1 MYNILESEVIIMS
14 TTDFIA
20 LLAFFISLY
29 GAILSTYTA
38 INEFFRLELSI
49 INQDKSFITFTKS
62 DKYLDECGEYLSI
75 YKKNFYTIGILV
87 RIVNKSKNPTTINE
101 IVLNDKYKLNS
112 SSSIDDIIPT
122 QFEAIDNSF
131 IEHASKNFDYPIIKP
146 LYEVK
151 PLDTVEGY
159 LIFNDIEEIP
169 SQFNFK
175 INTVQKSKTFHL
187 NLVIPNDYRNE

>member
-1 MYNILESEVIIMS
+1 MS

-75 YKKNFYTIGILV
+75 YKKIFIL
-87 RIVNKSKNPTTINE
+87 
-101 IVLNDKYKLNS
+101 
-112 SSSIDDIIPT
+112 
-122 QFEAIDNSF
+122 
-131 IEHASKNFDYPIIKP
+131 
-146 LYEVK
+146 
-151 PLDTVEGY
+151 
-159 LIFNDIEEIP
+159 
-169 SQFNFK
+169 
-175 INTVQKSKTFHL
+175 
-187 NLVIPNDYRNE
+187 LVFLSE

>member
-1 MYNILESEVIIMS
+1 MEVIIMS

-169 SQFNFK
+169 SQFNVK

-187 NLVIPNDYRNE
+187 NLVIPNDYRNEQI

>member
-1 MYNILESEVIIMS
+1 MS

-75 YKKNFYTIGILV
+75 YKKNFYTIGIH
-87 RIVNKSKNPTTINE
+87 E

-169 SQFNFK
+169 SQFNVK

-187 NLVIPNDYRNE
+187 NLVIPNDYRNEQI

>member
-1 MYNILESEVIIMS
+1 M
-14 TTDFIA
+14 
-20 LLAFFISLY
+20 
-29 GAILSTYTA
+29 
-38 INEFFRLELSI
+38 
-49 INQDKSFITFTKS
+49 
-62 DKYLDECGEYLSI
+62 
-75 YKKNFYTIGILV
+75 
-87 RIVNKSKNPTTINE
+87 
-101 IVLNDKYKLNS
+101 NS
-112 SSSIDDIIPT
+112 SSSIDGIIPT

-169 SQFNFK
+169 SQFNVK

-187 NLVIPNDYRNE
+187 NLVIPNDYRNEQI

>member
-1 MYNILESEVIIMS
+1 MS

-62 DKYLDECGEYLSI
+62 DKNLDEYGEYLSI

-131 IEHASKNFDYPIIKP
+131 IEHSSKNFDYPIIKP
-146 LYEVK
+146 LYDVK

-159 LIFNDIEEIP
+159 LIFNDIKEIP
-169 SQFNFK
+169 SYFNVT
-175 INTVQKSKTFHL
+175 IYTVQKSKTFHL
-187 NLVIPNDYRNE
+187 NLIIPNDYRNEQI

>member
-1 MYNILESEVIIMS
+1 MS

-62 DKYLDECGEYLSI
+62 DKYLDECGEYLGI

-151 PLDTVEGY
+151 PLDTIEGY

-169 SQFNFK
+169 SQFNVK

-187 NLVIPNDYRNE
+187 NLVIPNDYRNEQI